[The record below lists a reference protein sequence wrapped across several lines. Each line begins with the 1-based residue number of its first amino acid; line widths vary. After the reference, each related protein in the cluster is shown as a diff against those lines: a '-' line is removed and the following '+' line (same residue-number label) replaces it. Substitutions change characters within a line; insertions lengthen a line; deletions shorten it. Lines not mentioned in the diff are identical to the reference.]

1 MCLQAYYST
10 EDDLAKQ
17 IKEWAEKQKK
27 AGIIYCP
34 YCSFSIHINNTECE
48 HCGAPLPAE
57 DHKAW

>member
-17 IKEWAEKQKK
+17 IKEWAEFKIKE
-27 AGIIYCP
+27 GLIYCP
-34 YCSFSIHINNTECE
+34 YCGNQSHIEELKCKS
-48 HCGAPLPAE
+48 CGAPLPAE